1 MAYKSIKLKES
12 NGLQFEVAVISPKSP
27 PLYST
32 KNWKVRVIIKF
43 LTLSKMFEGKWSL
56 CPLLSILQSQF
67 LMLPTYFCYLL
78 RQYYSNSR
86 VQDKVLLAK
95 RAMATGPACL
105 QSWTQRTLPTCQLET
120 HEYNIGLCWWQLLFS
135 FGNSIPGTVPD
146 CMRQTGWGA
155 TRLN

>member
-1 MAYKSIKLKES
+1 MVYNIRSCRHLPQITTKL
-12 NGLQFEVAVISPKSP
+12 L

-32 KNWKVRVIIKF
+32 KNWKVRVIITF
-43 LTLSKMFEGKWSL
+43 LTLSKMFEGKLSL

-78 RQYYSNSR
+78 KDSTIPTQGYKCCWKKEPWLQ
-86 VQDKVLLAK
+86 VQHACKVGLKKLCQHASCK
-95 RAMATGPACL
+95 HMNIMVSVDGNFCSHLGTVFRA
-105 QSWTQRTLPTCQLET
+105 
-120 HEYNIGLCWWQLLFS
+120 
-135 FGNSIPGTVPD
+135 VPD